1 MILSNYAINKNVLS
15 AWPGP
20 DSILGSGTVKNK
32 TPEEVQKLLTNT
44 VIEVTLGTV
53 RVTSIRPGWSVR
65 KAFRRRECLTRDI
78 RCQKYKKSRWAFQA
92 EGSE

>member
-1 MILSNYAINKNVLS
+1 MKALVWYIGASLKVQSKLILSNYAINKNVLS

-53 RVTSIRPGWSVR
+53 RVTPRSDQGGV
-65 KAFRRRECLTRDI
+65 
-78 RCQKYKKSRWAFQA
+78 
-92 EGSE
+92 SEKPSAGENA